1 MVAFFSGRR
10 VFVIV
15 FRLEAG
21 NSDLFDRFLDQFL
34 NVDEILNLV
43 RGHQRYGCSL
53 MPGAARPADPVDI
66 VFRCV
71 RQLVVDDVR

>member
-1 MVAFFSGRR
+1 MVPFFAGWR
-10 VFVIV
+10 VFIIV
-15 FRLEAG
+15 FRFEAG
-21 NSDLFDRFLDQFL
+21 NNDLLDRFLDQFF
-34 NVDEILNLV
+34 NVDEVLNLV

-53 MPGAARPADPVDI
+53 VPGAARPADPVDI